1 MKIDG
6 KALLAEIRANRAKL
20 KGCPCHRF
28 IDQKANLGKKVT
40 CNECGGSMCLTE
52 LSGYMA
58 GFEAAGGNAN
68 DVWPGWSGVD
78 AGVSQTTERSPI

>member
-1 MKIDG
+1 MTAVNQTILIDLMREAWR
-6 KALLAEIRANRAKL
+6 K
-20 KGCPCHRF
+20 
-28 IDQKANLGKKVT
+28 KKVT

-68 DVWPGWSGVD
+68 DVWPGWNK
-78 AGVSQTTERSPI
+78 